1 MDFHGLR
8 VHVIGIGGIGV
19 SGLARYLR
27 AQGAKVSGSDI
38 AATSLIEGLR
48 QEGLEINI
56 PHTPEI
62 IASKD
67 LIIHSA
73 IIKEDNVEMLEAR
86 RLNKPLLSRKE
97 ALKILLA
104 NKKVLSICAAHGKS
118 STSAILSA
126 LLPDSGAIIG
136 ALSKEFDS
144 NVRVSPANLL
154 VFEADES
161 DKSFLNS
168 NPYSSIV
175 LNIEAEHL
183 ESYEQDFGL
192 LKEAYYEFMF
202 KAKEVVANLGCP
214 VVAKLAERL
223 EGESSYSE
231 LKAPKWE
238 CRADSIDG
246 ATKRLVKLD
255 PRDIRNL
262 SYELRGD
269 LPYTSFELGGLGR
282 FSVQGLGEHT
292 AVNASLALLSALP
305 FLPLEKLREN
315 LLNFK
320 GLKKRFD
327 LLQPLSNEAP
337 CIIDDYAHH
346 PTEIKATLKA
356 ARIYAGLLEKQKG
369 LDKPLKI
376 TALFQPHK
384 YSRLRDN
391 LEDFKACFSDCDEL
405 VILPVWAAG
414 EAPIDFDFASLFARY
429 KPRLATRLRRRGN
442 QLAIEDSR
450 GREVILES
458 SLLVGLGAGDITY
471 QLRGEK

>member
-1 MDFHGLR
+1 M
-8 VHVIGIGGIGV
+8 
-19 SGLARYLR
+19 
-27 AQGAKVSGSDI
+27 
-38 AATSLIEGLR
+38 
-48 QEGLEINI
+48 
-56 PHTPEI
+56 
-62 IASKD
+62 
-67 LIIHSA
+67 
-73 IIKEDNVEMLEAR
+73 
-86 RLNKPLLSRKE
+86 
-97 ALKILLA
+97 
-104 NKKVLSICAAHGKS
+104 
-118 STSAILSA
+118 
-126 LLPDSGAIIG
+126 
-136 ALSKEFDS
+136 
-144 NVRVSPANLL
+144 RVSPADLL

-183 ESYEQDFGL
+183 ESYEQNFGL

-214 VVAKLAERL
+214 VVAKLVERL
-223 EGESSYSE
+223 EGESSYRE
-231 LKAPKWE
+231 IKAPNWK

-246 ATKRLVKLD
+246 AAKRLIKLD
-255 PRDIRNL
+255 PRDVRNL

-292 AVNASLALLSALP
+292 AINASLALLSALP

-414 EAPIDFDFASLFARY
+414 EAPIEFDFASLFARY

-450 GREVILES
+450 GREEILES